1 MSKGKTVTQS
11 KTTVPEYQKQAF
23 QDLYRAGRQAYNQPF
38 QAYTGQMVADQSPL
52 SIQAQNAASNQ
63 LSQIQGMN
71 LPGMIQ
77 NQMNQGAPQV
87 NQVDFT
93 PQLTPFDRFTGVQ
106 GNRGDIREVTAGD
119 VTNEIG
125 RFMNPYMAN
134 VIDQGTAA
142 IDRARTK
149 RLAQDQ
155 DEAIGRGA
163 FGGSRGTLLEAETN
177 RNFDEKLNEFV
188 GTQMQ
193 QGFDTALNA
202 ATAEQSR
209 MMDAD
214 RLNQQADQTMA
225 MQNLANLQQ
234 AGITGQGIDADMS
247 KFLADQQFNAANLQ
261 QQANLANANL
271 LADNQQL
278 DRGLLNDLI
287 GFNQSALGT
296 ASQQGMLDQNY
307 EQQLLDA
314 QRGEFDRRTGYADSR
329 LNALVSA
336 VSGVPSLA
344 STSQSQQ
351 KKTGVGD
358 ILGAGLQIAGLFSD
372 ARLKEDIQPIGVVN
386 GHNLYTWKWN
396 NEAIALG
403 ADQQPNYGVIAQE
416 VAHID
421 GAVFEDESGYLK
433 VNYEVLQ

>member
-11 KTTVPEYQKQAF
+11 TTTVPEYQKQAF
-23 QDLYRAGRQAYNQPF
+23 QDLYAAGKTAYNQPF

-52 SIQAQNAASNQ
+52 SMQAQSAASNQ
-63 LSQIQGMN
+63 LNQVQGMN

-87 NQVDFT
+87 NQVDFN

-106 GNRGDIREVTAGD
+106 GNRGDIREVTVGD
-119 VTNEIG
+119 VTNQIG

-202 ATAEQSR
+202 ATAEQAR

-214 RLNQQADQTMA
+214 RLNQQADQTVA
-225 MQNLANLQQ
+225 MQNLSNLQQ

-271 LADNQQL
+271 MADNQQL

-307 EQQLLDA
+307 QQRLLDA
-314 QRGEFDRRTGYADSR
+314 QRDEFDRRINYDDSR
-329 LNALVSA
+329 LNALISA

-358 ILGAGLQIAGLFSD
+358 ILGAGLQIAGMFSD

-416 VAHID
+416 VAHIE

>member
-23 QDLYRAGRQAYNQPF
+23 QDLYAAGKAAYNRPF
-38 QAYTGQMVADQSPL
+38 VPYTGQMVAGQNQL
-52 SIQAQNAASNQ
+52 QTGAQNLAQNQ
-63 LSQIQGMN
+63 LNQVSN
-71 LPGMIQ
+71 LNIPGMIQ
-77 NQMNQGAPQV
+77 GQMHQAAPQV

-93 PQLTPFDRFTGVQ
+93 PQITPFDRFLGVQ
-106 GNRGDIREVTAGD
+106 GDRGDIREVTAGD

-163 FGGSRGTLLEAETN
+163 FGGSRGALLEAETI

-209 MMDAD
+209 IMDAD

-271 LADNQQL
+271 LADQQQL

-296 ASQQGMLDQNY
+296 ASQQGLLAQQQQQNI
-307 EQQLLDA
+307 LDA
-314 QRGEFDRRTGYADSR
+314 KRNEFDRKTNYKDDR
-329 LNALVSA
+329 LNMLISA

-396 NEAIALG
+396 NEANALG